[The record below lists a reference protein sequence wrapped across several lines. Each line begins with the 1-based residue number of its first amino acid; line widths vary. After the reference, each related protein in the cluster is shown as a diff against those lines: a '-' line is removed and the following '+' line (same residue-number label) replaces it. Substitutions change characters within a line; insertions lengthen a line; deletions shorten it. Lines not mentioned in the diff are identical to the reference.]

1 MSSETESLKVSR
13 QNVAG
18 ALASLLSEFE
28 ATSKMFIDK
37 IPAMIRP
44 MIEDALGQGV
54 FKDKDGSMGERL
66 WLYLEREVLRENNGH
81 GSA

>member
-1 MSSETESLKVSR
+1 MSP
-13 QNVAG
+13 QHVAA
-18 ALASLLSEFE
+18 ALGSLLSEFE
-28 ATSKMFIDK
+28 ATSKLFIDK

-66 WLYLEREVLRENNGH
+66 WLYLEREVLRETNGH
-81 GSA
+81 GSS

>member
-1 MSSETESLKVSR
+1 MSR

-18 ALASLLSEFE
+18 ALGSLLSEFE
-28 ATSKMFIDK
+28 ATSKLFIDK

-66 WLYLEREVLRENNGH
+66 WLYREREVLRETNGH
-81 GSA
+81 GSS

>member
-1 MSSETESLKVSR
+1 MNSETESLKVKPR
-13 QNVAG
+13 HVAG
-18 ALASLLSEFE
+18 ALGSLLSEFE

-54 FKDKDGSMGERL
+54 FKDKDGSMSERL
-66 WLYLEREVLRENNGH
+66 WLYLEREVLRDGHNG
-81 GSA
+81 S

>member
-1 MSSETESLKVSR
+1 MSP

-18 ALASLLSEFE
+18 ALGSLLSEFE
-28 ATSKMFIDK
+28 ATSKLFIDK

-54 FKDKDGSMGERL
+54 FKDKDGSMSERL
-66 WLYLEREVLRENNGH
+66 WLYLEREVLRETNGH
-81 GSA
+81 GSS

>member
-1 MSSETESLKVSR
+1 
-13 QNVAG
+13 
-18 ALASLLSEFE
+18 
-28 ATSKMFIDK
+28 MFIDK

-66 WLYLEREVLRENNGH
+66 WLYLEREVLRDKAVDGKP
-81 GSA
+81 GS

>member
-1 MSSETESLKVSR
+1 MNSEVESLTVSR

-28 ATSKMFIDK
+28 ATSKLFIDK

-66 WLYLEREVLRENNGH
+66 WLYLEREVLRETNGH
-81 GSA
+81 GSS